1 MSEHVPPRPELTRA
15 IPPPPPYPFHPVEER
30 PKATWRWWEA
40 LGVWVLAFF
49 LSGVVAYPLLRVI
62 RSEGLATIVVSAA
75 VAITTVGALVLWLQG
90 FHRGW
95 RGAVGF
101 PKRVWPEVGVGAAF
115 GIPLY
120 LAVVFVIGIILTLL
134 LEAVTGKAVVTPQ
147 QVPSHLSAVG
157 VLSTLV
163 YGVVIAPIH
172 EEFFFRGILY
182 RGIRDRHGVWIGI
195 LGSSCAFGLI
205 HYIGG
210 PLIGNLLLMC
220 TMAFAGAGLAFLY
233 ERRGNVVA
241 NMVAHATFNAVG
253 LLLIFTLR

>member
-1 MSEHVPPRPELTRA
+1 MSEYVPPRPELTRA
-15 IPPPPPYPFHPVEER
+15 IPPPPPPFHPVEER

-95 RGAVGF
+95 RDAVGF

-120 LAVVFVIGIILTLL
+120 LAVVFVVGIILTLL
-134 LEAVTGKAVVTPQ
+134 FEAVTGKAVPRVQQIPQ
-147 QVPSHLSAVG
+147 HLPAIGVVAAV
-157 VLSTLV
+157 V

-172 EEFFFRGILY
+172 EELFFRGILY
-182 RGIRDRHGVWIGI
+182 RAIRDRHGVRVGI
-195 LGSSCAFGLI
+195 VGSSFAFSLI
-205 HYIGG
+205 HYVGG
-210 PLIGNLLLMC
+210 ALVGNLLLMC

-241 NMVAHATFNAVG
+241 NTVAHATFNAVG